1 MTKAELIRKIVKR
14 SGIPDSEAKVF
25 FEIFLQKTSGMLRPG
40 QAIKLKNFGYF
51 QLRLAV
57 FKTTA
62 SKPSGKIN
70 HINTEV
76 IVFSSTD
83 DNQAE
88 GLIFNIPA
96 VVTGKYNYIDSYFSL
111 STGKPIIPLQGV
123 KETDYFIMPTG
134 YELKKLI
141 ESKVDKLLEDVEI
154 IKDYVKDNEILFL
167 QKNSFKDEQGNQS
180 NWSLSEPGNGVM
192 NEAIGDEVPIASRES
207 GDNVNYENVTWD
219 FGEDLSRQIEEESI
233 IDESAEPAE
242 SQANREPEI
251 KSSLEW
257 EFGEQ
262 NISEEPA
269 SEEEEKSGL
278 DASSILPSE
287 DNGSDFQRVKGITS
301 EFNFDEQNTS
311 TTARENNLSWDFG
324 ADDVNPNDANASYEN
339 EISNHP
345 DDQAMENTIDTI
357 SDSAGEQSNLNSE
370 EINSEVIPEPAAEV
384 KPIVLPKSPHNR
396 TTTREY
402 SFSNKKSFVP
412 FVIAMF
418 TIIVVSVTVFM
429 YINKI
434 SLYDFSTGKF
444 LKAPAQT
451 SAGVTPVYIERNFE
465 IPVTYPYPKNPS
477 LKVSTADSSLNVAL
491 NNKNTAPI
499 KTAPVKSKTAVV
511 PPVPKLPAAANKNL
525 KSQPIV
531 NNNKISKSN
540 EPVHKIQDNISQ
552 VGNNYIVQVS
562 AWRAKSNANNE
573 AAKYKAKGLTTYVEQ
588 ADIPGRGTWFRVKVG
603 NFKSMADA
611 LKFSAKN
618 K

>member
-76 IVFSSTD
+76 IVFSPDD

-88 GLIFNIPA
+88 GLIFNIPT
-96 VVTGKYNYIDSYFSL
+96 VVTAKYNYIDSYFSL

-123 KETDYFIMPTG
+123 KDTDYFLMPTG

-167 QKNSFKDEQGNQS
+167 QKNSFKDEQGGQS
-180 NWSLSEPGNGVM
+180 NWSLGESANGM
-192 NEAIGDEVPIASRES
+192 LNEAVGNDAPIISRES
-207 GDNVNYENVTWD
+207 GDKVNYENVTWD

-242 SQANREPEI
+242 SQVNREPEI

-262 NISEEPA
+262 TISEEPPLV
-269 SEEEEKSGL
+269 EEEKSGP
-278 DASSILPSE
+278 DASSILPQE
-287 DNGSDFQRVKGITS
+287 DTSSDFQRVNAITS
-301 EFNFDEQNTS
+301 EFNFDESNTS

-324 ADDVNPNDANASYEN
+324 ADDVKPNNADAPYEN
-339 EISNHP
+339 EISNRS
-345 DDQAMENTIDTI
+345 DEQASENTIDTI
-357 SDSAGEQSNLNSE
+357 SDSAGEQSNINSE
-370 EINSEVIPEPAAEV
+370 EKISEVIPEPVEEV
-384 KPIVLPKSPHNR
+384 KPIVLPKSIHNK

-444 LKAPAQT
+444 LKAPTQT
-451 SAGVTPVYIERNFE
+451 SAAITPVYIERNFD
-465 IPVTYPYPKNPS
+465 IPVTYPYPKNPN
-477 LKVSTADSSLNVAL
+477 LKVSTADSSINVAL
-491 NNKNTAPI
+491 KSKNN
-499 KTAPVKSKTAVV
+499 APVKTTPLKNRTAVV
-511 PPVPKLPAAANKNL
+511 PTVPKLPAVANKNI
-525 KSQPIV
+525 KSQPAL
-531 NNNKISKSN
+531 NNKTSQLN

-562 AWRAKSNANNE
+562 AWRAKSKANNE

-588 ADIPGRGTWFRVKVG
+588 ADVPGRGTWFRVKVG

-611 LKFSAKN
+611 QKFSVKN